1 MKFNEATKNR
11 PAGDRILDAPQ
22 LYVDIEKHVEILKEE
37 EAWQKND
44 RNAMTV
50 FKSDNVSIVLV
61 ALHGG
66 ATMLPQEIGL
76 LVTAQVLEGSISFES
91 SQGIK
96 NLKENNIVVLHSNEP
111 FNATAIEDTI
121 LLLTLFTE

>member
-22 LYVDIEKHVEILKEE
+22 LYVDIEKHIEILKEE

-50 FKSDNVSIVLV
+50 FKSENVSIVLV

-66 ATMLPQEIGL
+66 ATLLPQEVNS

-91 SQGIK
+91 SQGVK
-96 NLKENNIVVLHSNEP
+96 NLKQKDIVVLHSNEP
-111 FNATAIEDTI
+111 FNATAIEETL
-121 LLLTLFTE
+121 LLLTVFSE

>member
-1 MKFNEATKNR
+1 MIMKFNEATKNR
-11 PAGDRILDAPQ
+11 PAGDRVLDAPQ
-22 LYVDIEKHVEILKEE
+22 LYVDIEQHIEILKAED
-37 EAWQKND
+37 AWQKND

-96 NLKENNIVVLHSNEP
+96 NLKEKFKFSENDSLH
-111 FNATAIEDTI
+111 
-121 LLLTLFTE
+121 